1 MNKFIN
7 PSLSVTKVGL
17 ANRVNNFLAAQ
28 SLQRLIVGK
37 TTVNLQKE
45 INKRNTII
53 FNLSKGKL

>member
-1 MNKFIN
+1 MN
-7 PSLSVTKVGL
+7 PGLSVTKVGL

-37 TTVNLQKE
+37 TTINLQKE